1 MKQRAKTCLQK
12 DKLLKNCLTFL
23 VKKKK
28 KEKWGWGG
36 SLHDFLFTL
45 IKKQNGSYTKM
56 CINETD

>member
-1 MKQRAKTCLQK
+1 MSTKRQVTE
-12 DKLLKNCLTFL
+12 KLPNFFS
-23 VKKKK
+23 KKKK
-28 KEKWGWGG
+28 RKSGGWGG